1 MWLALVV
8 AVVLVAL
15 TVAGIMGRIDGSLG
29 PPTTTSSYVP
39 LPEDRLTPADLEGV
53 RLDTAFRG
61 YRMDQVDEVIG
72 RLGEEIRRLTVR
84 LEGDLASP
92 DGDHGQRGPGS
103 PTEHP
108 AGVGFTDPDS
118 DPD

>member
-15 TVAGIMGRIDGSLG
+15 TAAGIMGRIDGSLG

-39 LPEDRLTPADLEGV
+39 LPDDRLTAADLESL

-61 YRMDQVDEVIG
+61 YRMDEVDEVIS
-72 RLGEEIRRLTVR
+72 RLGEEIRQLALRLGEQAVV
-84 LEGDLASP
+84 
-92 DGDHGQRGPGS
+92 DGDEDVFADGS
-103 PTEHP
+103 THELP
-108 AGVGFTDPDS
+108 AAAASTDPDADLS
-118 DPD
+118 